1 MADRLHEA
9 REPSDAVRKKRL
21 VDFNTGK
28 ADLQPE
34 HTDWLDETLRFLPAK
49 REFWIW
55 VYGYASKRGFHGERD
70 PNRNEGRNTTLSID
84 RANAVVGYLE
94 ARNRLIT
101 PRVRRFIARGNK
113 SYVAPAGD
121 DSPEERAVEVHIFLD
136 EEPPIPPDLEEPP
149 CYGGK
154 RYRKWAIATPFG
166 ITGTALPGLLVA
178 AANIVVFRR
187 LEGPQVDRAY
197 MAPALGP
204 GDSWT
209 GPTGGKLWEAFKAVF
224 GKLNFSGMSFSKP
237 VTAVTPFNFGDLHGA
252 SYHMESVSGG
262 VVVTGYMEARFS
274 ASGPVWFRGSDG
286 KCMRATR
293 ELVKMVDV
301 SGKNLNLGIGASAVG
316 GVLLELG

>member
-70 PNRNEGRNTTLSID
+70 PNRNEERNTTLSFD

-113 SYVAPAGD
+113 SYGAPAGD

-136 EEPPIPPDLEEPP
+136 EEPPIPPELEEPP
-149 CYGGK
+149 CSGGK
-154 RYRKWAIATPFG
+154 RYRKWAIATPYG
-166 ITGTALPGLLVA
+166 ISGNVIPAVVGASNV
-178 AANIVVFRR
+178 VVFRR
-187 LEGPQVDRAY
+187 LEGPQVERAY
-197 MAPALGP
+197 LGP
-204 GDSWT
+204 AIGLGESYT
-209 GPTGGKLWEAFKAVF
+209 GPKGSKLWEAFKAIF
-224 GKLNFSGMSFSKP
+224 GKMNYSGMSFSKP
-237 VTAVTPFNFGDLHGA
+237 VTAITPFNFGDLHGA
-252 SYHMESVSGG
+252 TYHMESASGG
-262 VVVTGYMEARFS
+262 VGVKGYTEARFS
-274 ASGPVWFRGSDG
+274 ASGPVFFRDRDG
-286 KCMRATR
+286 HCMRATR
-293 ELVKMVDV
+293 DLVKMVDV
-301 SGKNLNLGIGASAVG
+301 SGTNLNLGVSGAGVV
-316 GVLLELG
+316 GVLWELG